1 MSENLSKYVTG
12 LDYIDST
19 LAFFSTVSGCI
30 SFALF
35 LLTVGMIPVGITSA
49 IISWFVA
56 LSNGLNQAFLGK
68 MNKKAK
74 HKITYQ
80 QP

>member
-1 MSENLSKYVTG
+1 MSENLSKYVTA

-19 LAFFSTVSGCI
+19 LAFFAPVSGCI

-35 LLTVGMIPVGITSA
+35 LLTIGMIPIGITSA

-68 MNKKAK
+68 MNKKVK
-74 HKITYQ
+74 HKMTY
-80 QP
+80 

>member
-19 LAFFSTVSGCI
+19 LAFFAPVSGCI

-56 LSNGLNQAFLGK
+56 LSNGLNQAFLRK
-68 MNKKAK
+68 MNKKVK
-74 HKITYQ
+74 HKMTY
-80 QP
+80 

>member
-19 LAFFSTVSGCI
+19 LAFFSTVSSCI

-35 LLTVGMIPVGITSA
+35 LLTIGMMPIGITSA
-49 IISWFVA
+49 IIS
-56 LSNGLNQAFLGK
+56 
-68 MNKKAK
+68 
-74 HKITYQ
+74 
-80 QP
+80 

>member
-1 MSENLSKYVTG
+1 MSENLSKYVTA

-19 LAFFSTVSGCI
+19 LAFFAPVSGCI
-30 SFALF
+30 SIAPF
-35 LLTVGMIPVGITSA
+35 LLTIGMIPIGITSA

-74 HKITYQ
+74 HKMTY
-80 QP
+80 